1 MPLYILAHIT
11 REKTPT
17 LLYITQYESPFI
29 SLQKITKIKILKAFR
44 LCWLVVIIICL
55 VFFFPPLTIASNSH
69 SNVTQSSSVIHS
81 FKRKIPSRVVCLCDS
96 KTSCSPSSE
105 LQPPV
110 NAWMLI
116 KECKFHVSGPRL
128 MHTHTHIRGPEVHER
143 ENTHT
148 PTLKYKH
155 KVLEAYIHT
164 NTRTLTQIHRQLKA
178 LISLP
183 HPLCC
188 KKIEISQRSK

>member
-1 MPLYILAHIT
+1 MLACC
-11 REKTPT
+11 
-17 LLYITQYESPFI
+17 YY
-29 SLQKITKIKILKAFR
+29 
-44 LCWLVVIIICL
+44 CL
-55 VFFFPPLTIASNSH
+55 FGFFFPPLTIASNSH

-128 MHTHTHIRGPEVHER
+128 THTHTHTHSRPRGPRER
-143 ENTHT
+143 EHTNTH
-148 PTLKYKH
+148 TLKYKH

-178 LISLP
+178 LISLS

-188 KKIEISQRSK
+188 KKIEIRQSAKQMTLWGGGRGETQEADYTEVTCS